1 MDKEAEIQEKVNER
15 VSHKRKENVSTVK
28 KMIIAN
34 IIIAIA
40 FEIIMVFV
48 KKTYAEFSIARL
60 ITEYGL
66 FCFAGLHY
74 ALGIP
79 NLYSKIAKTMTRQ
92 LREQQLWDSF

>member
-15 VSHKRKENVSTVK
+15 VRHKRNENVSTVK
-28 KMIIAN
+28 KMLIAN

-60 ITEYGL
+60 ITDL
-66 FCFAGLHY
+66 FFVPVL
-74 ALGIP
+74 
-79 NLYSKIAKTMTRQ
+79 KIIA
-92 LREQQLWDSF
+92 SNS